1 MSLFQCTNI
10 CKDYNEAKIISHAS
24 LKRRRGKI
32 FFLHSKKNLEI
43 EGRYKGTPVIQN
55 VNLRLEEGEIV
66 SLLGISG
73 VGKST
78 LMNILAG
85 VEIPDV
91 GHVILEGEDITG
103 KAGRVGYM
111 LQKDLLLPFKTTL
124 DNICLPLILRGMKK
138 TEAREKARAQMQV
151 FGLSGSEDKYPY
163 QLSGG
168 MRQRAALAR
177 TYFLGNKVIL
187 LDEPF
192 VALDAITKSEMH
204 SWYRNIAKQMGLS
217 TIIITHDVD
226 EALVL
231 SDRVYIMAG
240 NPGKITQELK
250 IKKENKENFAFTE
263 QYLVYKRKV
272 LDYIK

>member
-1 MSLFQCTNI
+1 MSLLQCTDI
-10 CKDYNEAKIISHAS
+10 CKSYNDVQILNNIA
-24 LKRRRGKI
+24 L
-32 FFLHSKKNLEI
+32 NL
-43 EGRYKGTPVIQN
+43 Q
-55 VNLRLEEGEIV
+55 EGEIV
-66 SLLGISG
+66 SLLGVSG

-85 VEIPDV
+85 VETPDFGQV
-91 GHVILEGEDITG
+91 LLECEDITG

-111 LQKDLLLPFKTTL
+111 LQKDLLFPFKTTL
-124 DNICLPLILRGMKK
+124 DNICIPLRLQGMKK
-138 TEAREKARAQMQV
+138 ADARKKAQSQMKL
-151 FGLSGSEDKYPY
+151 FGLDGSENKYPY

-192 VALDAITKSEMH
+192 VALDAITKAEMH
-204 SWYRNIAKQMGLS
+204 KWYINIARQTELS

-240 NPGKITQELK
+240 NPGKITKEIK
-250 IKKENKENFAFTE
+250 ICSASKEDFALTE
-263 QYLVYKRKV
+263 QYLVYKREV
-272 LDYIK
+272 LEYIK